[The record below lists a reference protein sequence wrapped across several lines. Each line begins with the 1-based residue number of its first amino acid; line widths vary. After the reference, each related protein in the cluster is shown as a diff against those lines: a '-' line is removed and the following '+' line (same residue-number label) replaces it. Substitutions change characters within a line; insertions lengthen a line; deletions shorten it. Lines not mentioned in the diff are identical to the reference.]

1 MEDQD
6 YETIIESCGGGMW
19 TDDVFPP
26 KNSSICPAQDW
37 DESKYGAY
45 EWVRATKIPCLTDDE
60 GDLQVFVDDV
70 SPNDIKQG
78 ALGDCYFL
86 SSLSVIAEKGERIK
100 KIFQTDQVNEQGVYA
115 VNLTKNGVPITVVLD
130 DHIVCKEAFPV
141 FSQAAGNEL
150 WVLLLEKAWAKI
162 HGSFDRIVAG

>member
-1 MEDQD
+1 
-6 YETIIESCGGGMW
+6 
-19 TDDVFPP
+19 
-26 KNSSICPAQDW
+26 
-37 DESKYGAY
+37 
-45 EWVRATKIPCLTDDE
+45 
-60 GDLQVFVDDV
+60 
-70 SPNDIKQG
+70 
-78 ALGDCYFL
+78 
-86 SSLSVIAEKGERIK
+86 
-100 KIFQTDQVNEQGVYA
+100 